1 MAINDSTGAHGAVPP
16 LTPASHK
23 LLPAP
28 AQKSRWWI
36 WVLLGVLA
44 VGGFWYYHSKNQA
57 TSAAGAPGAA
67 GGKGG
72 APGAAPTIPVIVAKT
87 QKGDLPVYYNGLGNV
102 TAFNTVTVRSRV
114 DGQIVKINFTEGQ
127 FVRQG
132 EALVEIDP
140 RPYQVLLEQ
149 AEGQQAKDLA
159 QLHDVQVDL
168 NRYTTLYKEG
178 VTAKQQVDTQQA
190 LVGQYEG
197 ALKADQGSIDNAKLQ
212 IAYSH
217 ITAPINGRVGLRLV
231 DVGNIVHASDT
242 TGLLVITQLQPI
254 SVLFSLPQDQLQEVM
269 AKMHALKALP
279 VEAFDRDN
287 TTKIAT
293 GKLLTIDNQIDT
305 TTGTYKLKAVFDNP
319 NNELFPNQF
328 VNVHL
333 LVDTKK
339 NIVLVP
345 TPAILRGPQGTYVFS
360 VSSDNTVKVRV
371 VTLAETVNNITGVTS
386 GLNPG
391 DVVVTDGQD
400 KLQDGS
406 KVDPKQAPVASSST
420 RNSSSGNASAD
431 ANSSGAT
438 SSTPSKP
445 ANSGAHPDSTNS
457 SNSKGSNAGGR
468 SGSGNSGSGNSGT
481 SR

>member
-16 LTPASHK
+16 LTPASDK

-57 TSAAGAPGAA
+57 ASAAGAPGAP

-127 FVRQG
+127 FVKQG

-197 ALKADQGSIDNAKLQ
+197 ALKADQGTIDNAKLQ

-269 AKMHALKALP
+269 AKMHAQKALP

-287 TTKIAT
+287 TAKIAT

-360 VSSDNTVKVRV
+360 VGSDNTVKVRV

-391 DVVVTDGQD
+391 DMVVTDGQD

-438 SSTPSKP
+438 SSSPSNP
-445 ANSGAHPDSTNS
+445 ANSAAPDSTNS